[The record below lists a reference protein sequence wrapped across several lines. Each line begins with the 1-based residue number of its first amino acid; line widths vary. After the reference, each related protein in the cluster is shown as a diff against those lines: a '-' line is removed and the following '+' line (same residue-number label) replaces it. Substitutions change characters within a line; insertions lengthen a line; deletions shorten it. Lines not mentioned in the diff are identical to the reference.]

1 MYQLSENFH
10 RKIGI
15 RMKLLIA
22 MYMQI
27 QFELILTSN
36 KAPIDNLK
44 KTQLSL
50 VMAAILIGGRDVAWH
65 SFEKGPPKGS
75 PSQILI

>member
-1 MYQLSENFH
+1 
-10 RKIGI
+10 
-15 RMKLLIA
+15 
-22 MYMQI
+22 MQI
-27 QFELILTSN
+27 MRIMRKT

-65 SFEKGPPKGS
+65 SFEKGPPKGN